1 MTNCLFPANLV
12 IQVKIYRRKLLR
24 YTLCGLWG
32 FWVYQN
38 QTEIRMNNEIFTI
51 NNYFSVCLIDF
62 HTSIL
67 MFI

>member
-32 FWVYQN
+32 IWVHQN
-38 QTEIRMNNEIFTI
+38 QMKISINNEIFKI
-51 NNYFSVCLIDF
+51 NNYFSV
-62 HTSIL
+62 
-67 MFI
+67 